1 METRLNIW
9 VLCKLIMECLQIV
22 LASPQTAKISILV
35 RPTFQTTATLCAFV
49 EQIFVC
55 VLSYLLPVR
64 SSLAELAVAARR
76 QWRNA
81 SGPAASGQ
89 SAPSSATLL
98 FDFGTTPE
106 KQNNPSRNRLSMH
119 DIKNRIKHSSFTHK
133 LISGDNPLQSARQ
146 SWRLSHIKLGQWN
159 K

>member
-1 METRLNIW
+1 MQLNIW

-22 LASPQTAKISILV
+22 LASPQTAKISVFI

-49 EQIFVC
+49 EQIFLC

-81 SGPAASGQ
+81 CGPAASGQ

-106 KQNNPSRNRLSMH
+106 NRNNPSRNRLSMH
-119 DIKNRIKHSSFTHK
+119 DKKNRIKHSSFTHK
-133 LISGDNPLQSARQ
+133 LISGENPLHSARQ